1 MEKNNLGYMIT
12 RPDQRL
18 IIMRGVS
25 GGGKS
30 TRAKELVGGGVIHS
44 TDDVISSIG
53 DYDEVFKKMI
63 DTKDFSPLA
72 KAHQTNLKNAIS
84 SMKSGASPVI
94 IDNTNLEPWE
104 SKNYINAALEM
115 GFGDNN
121 ISIENVGTGGA
132 SAEELANRNTHGVP
146 LEKIKQMISKY
157 NANKNLSVS
166 DIIGTKEATDK
177 PKKILYSAVVLDEQS
192 SKRLLGEFDDSIP
205 EGWKTFA
212 HHMTIV
218 FGKGLPEDLKG
229 DLGKEVTLTVKSL
242 GVSDKAIA
250 VSVDGYLSSNK
261 IPHIT
266 LAVNTSDGG
275 KPYDSNRIENWKV
288 VKDFTIK
295 GVVTEVSPK

>member
-1 MEKNNLGYMIT
+1 
-12 RPDQRL
+12 
-18 IIMRGVS
+18 
-25 GGGKS
+25 
-30 TRAKELVGGGVIHS
+30 
-44 TDDVISSIG
+44 
-53 DYDEVFKKMI
+53 
-63 DTKDFSPLA
+63 
-72 KAHQTNLKNAIS
+72 
-84 SMKSGASPVI
+84 
-94 IDNTNLEPWE
+94 
-104 SKNYINAALEM
+104 
-115 GFGDNN
+115 
-121 ISIENVGTGGA
+121 
-132 SAEELANRNTHGVP
+132 
-146 LEKIKQMISKY
+146 MISKY

-166 DIIGTKEATDK
+166 DIIQTKEATEK

-275 KPYDSNRIENWKV
+275 KPYDSNRIENWKG